1 MDQKKFKEPK
11 EHYMQKVKELKKKR
25 NAVILAHV
33 YQTGNVQDIADFTGD
48 SLELSRK
55 AVDTDADVI
64 VFCGVRFMGETAAI
78 LNPDKIV
85 LLPDMNAGCELA
97 DMATV
102 EALQK
107 MKEQYLDA
115 AVISYVNSSAAVKAE
130 SDVCCTS
137 ANAVN
142 VVNSIEKNQVLFLP
156 DKNLGSYAAE
166 MTGKNVVR
174 WDGYCYVHED
184 IKLDTIEK
192 LKNLHPD
199 AKLMVHPECTKTL
212 RDLSDYIGSTS
223 QMLAYVAKSDK
234 KEFIVGT
241 EDGLIHT
248 LQKENPNKKFY
259 SVGAF
264 CTGMKRIN
272 LEKVATAL
280 EKMQFRVIV
289 PEKTRAKAK
298 WALEKMLEYI

>member
-1 MDQKKFKEPK
+1 MSKLKEYYVSK
-11 EHYMQKVKELKKKR
+11 IEKLRKRR

-33 YQTGNVQDIADFTGD
+33 YQTANIQDIADFTGD

-64 VFCGVRFMGETAAI
+64 VFCGVKFMAETAAI

-85 LLPDMNAGCELA
+85 LLPDMNAGCELS
-97 DMATV
+97 DMATI
-102 EALQK
+102 EALRK
-107 MKEQYLDA
+107 MKERYPDA
-115 AVISYVNSSAAVKAE
+115 AVVSYVNSSAVIKTE
-130 SDVCCTS
+130 SDICCTS

-142 VVNSIEKNQVLFLP
+142 VVNSIEHNQVLFLP

-184 IKLDTIEK
+184 IKLGAIEQLK
-192 LKNLHPD
+192 LSHPD
-199 AKLMVHPECTKTL
+199 AKVIVHPECTKAL

-223 QMLAYVAKSDK
+223 QMLAYVAKSDQ

-264 CTGMKRIN
+264 CSGMKQIN

-280 EKMQFRVIV
+280 EKMEFRVIV
-289 PEKTRAKAK
+289 PEKTRVKAK
-298 WALEKMLEYI
+298 WALEKMLEYIQV

>member
-1 MDQKKFKEPK
+1 MNKLKNYYVSKIE
-11 EHYMQKVKELKKKR
+11 ELRKKR

-33 YQTGNVQDIADFTGD
+33 YQTANIQDIADFTGD

-64 VFCGVRFMGETAAI
+64 VFCGVKFMAETAAI
-78 LNPDKIV
+78 LNPDKII
-85 LLPDMNAGCELA
+85 LLPDMHAGCKLA
-97 DMATV
+97 DMATA
-102 EALQK
+102 ETLRK
-107 MKEQYLDA
+107 MKEQYPDA
-115 AVISYVNSSAAVKAE
+115 AVISYVNSSAAIKAE

-142 VVNSIEKNQVLFLP
+142 VINSIEHNQVLFLP
-156 DKNLGSYAAE
+156 DKNLASYAAE
-166 MTGKNVVR
+166 ITGKNVVR
-174 WDGYCYVHED
+174 WDGYCDVHEG
-184 IKLDTIEK
+184 IKLGAIEQSR
-192 LKNLHPD
+192 LSHPS
-199 AKLMVHPECTKTL
+199 AKLMVHPECTKAL

-223 QMLAYVAKSDK
+223 QMLAYVAKSDQ

-264 CTGMKRIN
+264 CSGMKQIN
-272 LEKVATAL
+272 LEKVETAL

-298 WALEKMLEYI
+298 WALEKMLEYIQV